1 MKRIE
6 FIAPVEA
13 MRGNLS
19 GNQTLVYP
27 TADNK
32 AFESPE
38 SQRNYARN
46 YRPSFVGAKRAS
58 DGLKYFAVKTK
69 SAVGMTAASKLAMAA
84 LGGAASMA
92 AYFVKHN
99 GTQVAR
105 KMYASFKNARA
116 NELITQKS
124 VRAWLTALFYEGL
137 KKKAALINVP
147 IFDINGEV
155 GETLHVDNPWQ
166 FGDIQGD
173 VLATIPDDVR
183 IRFWGVLSTDGIYF
197 QVEGVGKG
205 IAIDKMHFSDFAAP
219 KYIGMNVLN
228 LNVTGAYVKSGNS
241 YLLDEDGEYIAPAES
256 IYATTYTLTEVA
268 PA

>member
-19 GNQTLVYP
+19 GKQELMYP

-32 AFESPE
+32 AYESPE

-92 AYFVKHN
+92 AYFTKKN
-99 GTQVAR
+99 SSQTAR
-105 KMYASFKNARA
+105 KMFESFKNARA

-124 VRAWLTALFYEGL
+124 VRAWLTALFCEGL

-147 IFDINGEV
+147 IIDVNGEV
-155 GETLHVDNPWQ
+155 QETLHVDNPWQ
-166 FGDIQGD
+166 VGDLQGD
-173 VLATIPDDVR
+173 VLANIPDDVR
-183 IRFWGVLSTDGIYF
+183 VRFWGVLSTDGIYF
-197 QVEGVGKG
+197 QVEGAGKG
-205 IAIDKMHFSDFAAP
+205 IAIDQMPFSDFAAP

-228 LNVTGAYVKSGNS
+228 LNVTGEWVKSGNS
-241 YLLDEDGEYIAPAES
+241 YLLDEDGAYIAPAEK
-256 IYATTYTLTEVA
+256 INATTYALTEVA